1 MSSYKDKVFIASI
14 MPTVEEIQQKLSNET
29 MMRVFGDNDV
39 KNTIV
44 NETVDNYI

>member
-1 MSSYKDKVFIASI
+1 
-14 MPTVEEIQQKLSNET
+14 MPTVEELQQKLSNET

-44 NETVDNYI
+44 NETLDNYI

>member
-1 MSSYKDKVFIASI
+1 
-14 MPTVEEIQQKLSNET
+14 MPTVEEIQQKISNET